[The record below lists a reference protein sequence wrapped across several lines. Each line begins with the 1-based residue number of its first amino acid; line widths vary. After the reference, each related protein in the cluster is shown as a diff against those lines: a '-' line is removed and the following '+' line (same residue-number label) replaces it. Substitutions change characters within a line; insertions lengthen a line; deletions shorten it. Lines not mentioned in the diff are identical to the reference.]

1 MKGDVTMTDKSK
13 FVKILGLAATAIGLI
28 ANLMDSWVAD
38 QKMEELAEEKVE
50 AALAK
55 REKKEEERPE

>member
-1 MKGDVTMTDKSK
+1 MTDKTK
-13 FVKILGLAATAIGLI
+13 LVRILGSAATVVGLI
-28 ANLMDSWVAD
+28 ANLVSGWVEE

>member
-1 MKGDVTMTDKSK
+1 MTNKLK
-13 FVKILGLAATAIGLI
+13 VIGMITSVAGIVL
-28 ANLMDSWVAD
+28 NMVSSWLDD

>member
-1 MKGDVTMTDKSK
+1 MTDKTK
-13 FVKILGLAATAIGLI
+13 LVRILGSAATVVGLI
-28 ANLMDSWVAD
+28 ASLVAGWVEE